1 MFGRL
6 FLLTFILTNVAFSQ
20 CEIHLPEKIF
30 INKMQ
35 KKSILNF
42 KSIEHKNCYQG
53 QLTYFT
59 NVIKS
64 FDGKVPVI
72 KLNELLKNK
81 KIITSANA
89 QTISIQSISAIIEK
103 LLKKS
108 GRISKN
114 IEPPASILFLP
125 GSTHLSLDEGLNKL
139 IINGSRY
146 PITYEFKREVLIA
159 SEHIRPYTKLTPGI
173 LVKKNVWIKNNVKV
187 NSLKN
192 INDHFDY
199 FIISSNIKKGEI
211 IQPHHIKKRK
221 LVSYGSKV
229 QLVLNKKNLF
239 LQIQGVTEGQAGIN
253 ESVTVRLPSGKRVSG
268 KVKSEDIVHASI

>member
-1 MFGRL
+1 M
-6 FLLTFILTNVAFSQ
+6 
-20 CEIHLPEKIF
+20 
-30 INKMQ
+30 
-35 KKSILNF
+35 
-42 KSIEHKNCYQG
+42 
-53 QLTYFT
+53 
-59 NVIKS
+59 
-64 FDGKVPVI
+64 
-72 KLNELLKNK
+72 
-81 KIITSANA
+81 
-89 QTISIQSISAIIEK
+89 
-103 LLKKS
+103 
-108 GRISKN
+108 
-114 IEPPASILFLP
+114 FLP
-125 GSTHLSLDEGLNKL
+125 GSTPLSLDEDLNKL

-146 PITYEFKREVLIA
+146 PITYEFKKEVLIA

-211 IQPHHIKKRK
+211 IQLHHIKKRK

-229 QLVLNKKNLF
+229 QLVLKKKNLF